1 MDAPCLETIRSKRA
15 RDDKA
20 KLGVTYATHSNYGE
34 ASLTGQH
41 KRLELDPLSQAHG
54 DGVDSDSDDYLPC

>member
-1 MDAPCLETIRSKRA
+1 M

-20 KLGVTYATHSNYGE
+20 KLGVTYETHSNYGE

-54 DGVDSDSDDYLPC
+54 DGVDSDSDDYLSC